1 MELYN
6 LIRTDRPS
14 INDSTITTYINCLTK
29 LCNCDI
35 KEIRKINIIL
45 DKIKLKPITT
55 QKNTL
60 TACIVALKAQKDNK
74 YNKCIHNY
82 NKHLKILTERY
93 NDELLEQK
101 KTKKQEDNW
110 ISYKQLMNLQ
120 NKLFLNIKNKNLLK
134 KDTLTNKEF
143 DELQQLIIIMV
154 YINFPIRNNFSNM
167 KVINNKEFKTADKN
181 ANYLILN
188 KRKKNEFY
196 INSYKTVKHHGAK
209 IYTIPTNLT
218 RIINQFLKHNPSGYF
233 LVQYSRDKPLN
244 SNNITKYL
252 NKIFIKEYN
261 KKISSSMLRHI
272 IISHMHE
279 GQPTLKEEENKNI
292 SIENKFLHST
302 NMNKLYRKL

>member
-1 MELYN
+1 MDLYN
-6 LIRTDRPS
+6 LIRADRPN
-14 INDSTITTYINCLTK
+14 INNSTINTYVNCLTN

-35 KEIRKINIIL
+35 KEIRKIDNIL
-45 DKIKLKPITT
+45 GKINDKPITT
-55 QKNTL
+55 QKNIL
-60 TACIVALKAQKDNK
+60 TACIVALKATKEDK

-82 NKHLKILTERY
+82 NKCLKQLTERY
-93 NDELLEQK
+93 NNELLEQK

-110 ISYKQLMNLQ
+110 ITYKELINLQ
-120 NKLFLNIKNKNLLK
+120 NKLLLNVKEKGLLK
-134 KDTLTNKEF
+134 KDKLNNKEF

-154 YINFPIRNNFSNM
+154 YMTFPIRNNFANM
-167 KVINNKEFKTADKN
+167 KVIHTSDLKNINKND
-181 ANYLILN
+181 NYLVIN

-209 IYTIPTNLT
+209 IYTIPTKLT

-244 SNNITKYL
+244 SNNLTKYL

-261 KKISSSMLRHI
+261 KKISTSMLRHI

-279 GQPTLKEEENKNI
+279 GLPTLKEEENNKKL
-292 SIENKFLHST
+292 IENKFLHST
-302 NMNKLYRKL
+302 NMNKLYRKV